1 MKRQGIAM
9 LVGVALL
16 AATATQAPAEPL
28 ALASCAK
35 FTSAKDVK
43 EALYGG
49 YIYGFLAA
57 RIGYRDAKRLTDT
70 ALKVKAAALNFCRR
84 NQDAT
89 FVTVVEAL
97 TAEAAKKSR
106 LPAL

>member
-9 LVGVALL
+9 LAGVALL
-16 AATATQAPAEPL
+16 EATGTQAPADPL

-35 FTSAKDVK
+35 FTAAKGDK
-43 EALYGG
+43 ETLFGG

-57 RIGYRDAKRLTDT
+57 RIGYKDAKRLTDT
-70 ALKVKAAALNFCRR
+70 ALRVRSATLNFCRR
-84 NQDAT
+84 NQDAM
-89 FVTVVEAL
+89 FVTVVDTLA
-97 TAEAAKKSR
+97 AEAARKPR

>member
-16 AATATQAPAEPL
+16 AATGAQASAEPL

-35 FTSAKDVK
+35 FTSAKGDK
-43 EALYGG
+43 ETLFGG

-57 RIGYRDAKRLTDT
+57 RIGYKDAKRLTDT
-70 ALKVKAAALNFCRR
+70 ALKVRSAALNFCRR
-84 NQDAT
+84 NQDAS
-89 FVTVVEAL
+89 FVTVVDTLA
-97 TAEAAKKSR
+97 TEAAKKPR